1 MDFDSPDVM
10 KDFPGLYASELNKQC
25 NNDSDYS
32 DENDKVMKKDILIGK
47 RKEKKDKDKG
57 YAALEGESSADENF
71 KSSPS
76 KTKKAKPFKFST
88 KAKEKRDKSR
98 EKEKDLDKKK
108 DRDKKNDKKLDKEKV
123 KSEKTKKLKQS
134 IDETADIGDILPIFG
149 ASLDVAVER
158 SRCHDGVDIP
168 LPIRECIDYVETVGI
183 SFEGIYKISGTK
195 SKVLQIRKMYNQ
207 RGNINLNDYD
217 PPTVTSLVKTYL
229 RDLPEPLF
237 TNDLLIRFEEAGAI
251 LNLNTREKHLKI
263 LVELLPP
270 PNKMLLGWLIT
281 HLHNI
286 SLNEKCNKM
295 NKQSIS
301 TALNHTFH
309 CSSRLLHALL
319 HHCLALFP
327 TIKVER
333 YIPPLESGAKLPD
346 DPQEI
351 ETELKKQESLLTQI
365 HKEMNV
371 CCISKQR
378 EELLWEV
385 QRIITQLKRK
395 LKTANRD
402 KEAVEKIETHVEEP
416 EPEPETSEKPETQA
430 EEVAESE
437 EPVTEESELDNNVA
451 LLKFKNEGLLLLRD
465 SLLKDI
471 QAERNQIAVLRSQI
485 TGEVPPVAMVPNED
499 LDEVMD
505 LFLKENQILQIKK
518 INLVRQII
526 EEQEMCIELRA
537 QILAKS

>member
-32 DENDKVMKKDILIGK
+32 DENEKVLKKDILIGK

-108 DRDKKNDKKLDKEKV
+108 DRDKKNDKKQDKEKV

-168 LPIRECIDYVETVGI
+168 LPIRECIDYVETVGM

-263 LVELLPP
+263 LVDLLPP
-270 PNKMLLGWLIT
+270 HNKTLLGWLIT
-281 HLHNI
+281 HLHNV

-295 NKQSIS
+295 NKQAIS

-327 TIKVER
+327 TITIAR
-333 YIPPLESGAKLPD
+333 YVPPLESGAKLPEE
-346 DPQEI
+346 PPEI

-402 KEAVEKIETHVEEP
+402 KEAVEKVEAP
-416 EPEPETSEKPETQA
+416 EPEAQPEEAASE
-430 EEVAESE
+430 
-437 EPVTEESELDNNVA
+437 EESELDGSVA

-471 QAERNQIAVLRSQI
+471 QAERGQIAVLRSQI